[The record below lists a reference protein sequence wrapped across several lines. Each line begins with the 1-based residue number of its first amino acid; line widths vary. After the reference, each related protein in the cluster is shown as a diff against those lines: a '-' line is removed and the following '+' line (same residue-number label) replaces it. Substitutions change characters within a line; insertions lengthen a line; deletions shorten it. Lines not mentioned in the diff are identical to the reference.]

1 MKSLF
6 FFACIGAWLLL
17 VSCSSNSSSTENTE
31 NSTLSNATTESS
43 STLENKTNSPVEAVA
58 VLDKV
63 SVLETPTEKGKWLTS
78 ASLGEKFTLLGET
91 TTDNS
96 SSKPREYTKVRLQ
109 DGKEG
114 WVRSDLIVPN
124 GKCVVIRDLEVPIF
138 SRPDMLT
145 KTNKSFSKLDVVAI
159 KSTKDNT
166 WMEVVGK
173 RKGGEWLESGWV
185 KSGHHTELE
194 VDLAVAVYYHKAM
207 AMKEQDKK
215 LTELKSIITNTDF
228 SGSVFIED
236 MRNEITTLEGG
247 STETSTN

>member
-6 FFACIGAWLLL
+6 FCACVGAWLMLL
-17 VSCSSNSSSTENTE
+17 SCGGNSSTAENTETTTTNNSTEN
-31 NSTLSNATTESS
+31 S
-43 STLENKTNSPVEAVA
+43 STTENKTTTPVEAVA

-63 SVLETPTEKGKWLTS
+63 SVLETPAEKGKWLTS

-91 TTDNS
+91 ATDNS

-114 WVRSDLIVPN
+114 WVRTDLIVPN

-145 KTNKSFSKLDVVAI
+145 KTNKSFAKLDVVAI

-173 RKGGEWLESGWV
+173 RKGGDWIETGWI
-185 KSGHHTELE
+185 KSGHHTEME

-215 LTELKSIITNTDF
+215 ITELKSITTNTDF

-236 MRNEITTLEGG
+236 VRNELTTLEGG
-247 STETSTN
+247 GTEASSN